1 MRFVCLDFETA
12 NNSRS
17 SVCSVG
23 ISVYEDGKMVEE
35 KEWLVKP
42 EPLSFNAINVMIHGI
57 REIDVLNER
66 TFPEVWSELKPYLEN
81 ELVVAHNAS
90 FDFSVLRNTLDYYN
104 LDWPSLRYCCTLII
118 SRIFYNYLPSHK
130 LNVISKY
137 LGYKALNHHKASS
150 DATAAGYILTEVF
163 NELNVKDIDELAD
176 IIGFSLGYLKDREYT
191 PCRKE
196 RIGMISSKIDSFNG
210 LDNLDEIDESVDF
223 FKDKYVVFTGPLG
236 VMERDEAESIV
247 TRLGGIP
254 WRNVTKK
261 TNILVTNVENPE
273 SLNPIYMSRKL
284 ATAMRYKEQG
294 QDILLINGEEFQN
307 IIMGYPLD
315 RIEKVNV

>member
-12 NNSRS
+12 NSSRS

-35 KEWLVKP
+35 KEWLVRP
-42 EPLSFNAINVMIHGI
+42 EPLSFDARNIMVHGI
-57 REIDVLNER
+57 REIDVLDEK
-66 TFPEVWSELKPYLEN
+66 TFPEVWLELKSYLEN

-104 LDWPSLRYCCTLII
+104 LDWPSLRYCCTLVI
-118 SRIFYNYLPSHK
+118 SKIFYNYLPSFK

-137 LGYKALNHHKASS
+137 LGYEGLKHHKASS
-150 DATAAGYILTEVF
+150 DATAAGYILTEIF
-163 NELNVKDIDELAD
+163 NELNVEDIDELAD
-176 IIGFSLGYLKDREYT
+176 IVGFSLGYLKDKEYA

-196 RIGMISSKIDSFNG
+196 RIGMISSRIDSFNG
-210 LDNLDEIDESVDF
+210 LDDLNEIDESVDF

-236 VMERDEAESIV
+236 IMERDEAESIV
-247 TRLGGIP
+247 ARLGGIP

-273 SLNPIYMSRKL
+273 SLNPMYMSRKL
-284 ATAMRYKEQG
+284 ATAIRYKEQG

-307 IIMGYPLD
+307 IIMGYPL
-315 RIEKVNV
+315 EKVNV